1 MIKKMHSCQPMTPSM
16 KEKMLFD
23 TKKGIKIGRVTVSDI
38 RSNRDRTIAIE
49 YNNFHLGYKH

>member
-1 MIKKMHSCQPMTPSM
+1 MTPSM

-38 RSNRDRTIAIE
+38 RSNRNRTIAIE